1 MNKQTEALKMAI
13 EALNRNKKTHHYCED
28 TWYSCPKHEEG
39 CADDREGEDCNCG
52 ADRINAE
59 FDKAIQACK
68 EALEQPIIR
77 DWKETIDER
86 IAKDDEFKKALEQPA
101 QEQILKSLRDEFAM
115 AALQG
120 MISTAGAPCLG
131 GLDGFEKHAAKAA
144 YKMADAMIKTRELK
158 DE

>member
-1 MNKQTEALKMAI
+1 MMTKDEALKMAI
-13 EALNRNKKTHHYCED
+13 AEIEGWIDHAYGHT
-28 TWYSCPKHEEG
+28 PEE
-39 CADDREGEDCNCG
+39 CADN
-52 ADRINAE
+52 
-59 FDKAIQACK
+59 KAIQACK

>member
-1 MNKQTEALKMAI
+1 MTKDEALKMAI
-13 EALNRNKKTHHYCED
+13 EALQDNQHLI
-28 TWYSCPKHEEG
+28 
-39 CADDREGEDCNCG
+39 ADNERHTYVMLYNE
-52 ADRINAE
+52 II
-59 FDKAIQACK
+59 DKCK
-68 EALEQPIIR
+68 E
-77 DWKETIDER
+77 
-86 IAKDDEFKKALEQPA
+86 ALEQPA

>member
-1 MNKQTEALKMAI
+1 MESNLVFIFLFRWYFFIGFCMNKQTK
-13 EALNRNKKTHHYCED
+13 ALNMVIEYLE
-28 TWYSCPKHEEG
+28 CPAQGGQKLTV
-39 CADDREGEDCNCG
+39 
-52 ADRINAE
+52 IN
-59 FDKAIQACK
+59 ACK
-68 EALEQPIIR
+68 E
-77 DWKETIDER
+77 
-86 IAKDDEFKKALEQPA
+86 ALEQPA

>member
-1 MNKQTEALKMAI
+1 MSKDEALRMAI
-13 EALNRNKKTHHYCED
+13 EALQNIHKAVGLRDYED
-28 TWYSCPKHEEG
+28 D
-39 CADDREGEDCNCG
+39 AL
-52 ADRINAE
+52 
-59 FDKAIQACK
+59 QACK

>member
-1 MNKQTEALKMAI
+1 MRKALEMAMI
-13 EALNRNKKTHHYCED
+13 AMD
-28 TWYSCPKHEEG
+28 TWK
-39 CADDREGEDCNCG
+39 DTDVL
-52 ADRINAE
+52 
-59 FDKAIQACK
+59 KARKMCK
-68 EALEQPIIR
+68 E
-77 DWKETIDER
+77 
-86 IAKDDEFKKALEQPA
+86 ALEQPA